1 MIKIIDKRFLGVVV
15 NIAVSIFS
23 LYLVAILLNKDFTLT
38 ILLVVIGFRILASFL
53 LFDDYKL
60 SWSKASTKTVL
71 MKIVLALL
79 AFAIYTPILYY
90 FYSVPFNLLF
100 IDVVFYT
107 FMINILVY
115 VYKYFYSIKGNKK
128 TKSLVIYGAG
138 KAGLQL
144 QREVKGDY
152 MI

>member
-1 MIKIIDKRFLGVVV
+1 
-15 NIAVSIFS
+15 
-23 LYLVAILLNKDFTLT
+23 
-38 ILLVVIGFRILASFL
+38 
-53 LFDDYKL
+53 
-60 SWSKASTKTVL
+60 

-115 VYKYFYSIKGNKK
+115 VYKYFYSIKGNKENK
-128 TKSLVIYGAG
+128 ITGNLWSRKSRASITKRVF
-138 KAGLQL
+138 KQ
-144 QREVKGDY
+144 
-152 MI
+152 